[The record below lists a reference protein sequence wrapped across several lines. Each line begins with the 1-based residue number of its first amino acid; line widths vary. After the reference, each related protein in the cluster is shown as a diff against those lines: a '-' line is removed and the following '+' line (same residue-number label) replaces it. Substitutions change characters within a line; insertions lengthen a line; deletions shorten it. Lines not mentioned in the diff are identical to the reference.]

1 MASAI
6 LFVIAGILLMCN
18 LIDLSAIC
26 SVCALLVVVAMG
38 QSMSHA
44 LVWIILLA
52 CIAMWRD
59 KKHEL

>member
-6 LFVIAGILLMCN
+6 FFILAGMLLMRN
-18 LIDLSAIC
+18 LIDFSAIC

-52 CIAMWRD
+52 CMAMWRD
-59 KKHEL
+59 RKHEL